1 MTDLRLTKRYA
12 VLLMAGGLVA
22 GCGTS
27 SPTQIDYKSDS
38 KSKQVSLAVPPNMID
53 ETSDQRSL
61 PPQGGETSLS
71 TLKQVQA
78 QAPVSDLT
86 VVPAVKGMHI
96 QRDGSES
103 WLVIDGKTPDQAW
116 AQIRRFWQEQ
126 GFLLVVDQRDKGVME
141 TDWNETHAQIND
153 GLIRDTLS
161 KAMGNSYVASE
172 RNKYRTRLETA
183 PNGGTY
189 VFISQKGLQEALTGA
204 NNDSTT
210 WQPKPNDPGLETE
223 YLKRLMAS
231 LQTADARAAAGDT
244 QGTALSPAG
253 TQTAPGAAA
262 AGANSAAAKAAA
274 ENVAAS
280 TQPPMPDQNVT
291 SNTSAQYT
299 STELTLGEP
308 YDRAWVRVGIALDRS
323 NFTVDN
329 RDRTRGVYSIRYVDP
344 KDLASAEQGFWSQV
358 FHGKTEKVAKQYLVN
373 VRAVT
378 PDQTRVAVVDDKGNI
393 DASQPAKEIMSLVV
407 DQLR

>member
-38 KSKQVSLAVPPNMID
+38 KSKQVSLAVPPNLIE

-61 PPQGGETSLS
+61 PPQNGQTSLS
-71 TLKQVQA
+71 ALKQVQA
-78 QAPVSDLT
+78 QAPVSALT
-86 VVPAVKGMHI
+86 VAPAVQGMHI

-103 WLVIDGKTPDQAW
+103 WLVIDGKTPDQTW

-141 TDWNETHAQIND
+141 TDWNETHAQINE

-189 VFISQKGLQEALTGA
+189 VFISQKGMQEALSGA

-231 LQTADARAAAGDT
+231 LALADSRAAAGDT
-244 QGTALSPAG
+244 QSAALSPAG
-253 TQTAPGAAA
+253 TQTAPGGAT

-274 ENVAAS
+274 ENVAMS
-280 TQPPMPDQNVT
+280 TQPPMPDQNET

-329 RDRTRGVYSIRYVDP
+329 RDRTKGLYSIRYVDP
-344 KDLASAEQGFWSQV
+344 KDMRSAEQGFWSQV

-393 DASQPAKEIMSLVV
+393 DSSQPAKEIMSLVV